1 MGYLALYRKY
11 RPENFDDV
19 VGQDKVIKVISNA
32 VLNNKISHA
41 YLFSGPRGTGKTTTA
56 KIIARMV
63 NCTNL
68 YNGIPCGLCENC
80 KNFSSNSDVVEID
93 AASNNGV
100 DEIRELRDKVNL
112 VPTNSKY
119 KIYIIDEVH
128 MLTTQAFNALLKTLE
143 EPPSHVIF
151 ILATTEPH
159 KIPLTVA
166 SRCQKFQFT
175 KIDDNE
181 IVKKLNKISELENID
196 ISNDALFEIA
206 RLSDGGLRDAINLL
220 DQLTAYKEGNITL
233 EDVYKVNGSVSY
245 VELYNLL
252 NYIKSNSS
260 DLIIEFIENI
270 DKNGKNIS
278 KFIEEMIIFLKDVL
292 IFKSTGRKT
301 KIEEKNTK
309 IVEVS
314 KEYDDKLIYN
324 LITEMNDLL
333 GKIKVASY
341 PSILFIVSLLKMS
354 SVNINIEGNY
364 NKENIV
370 KKEITE
376 MNGNTE
382 IISREIISVKE
393 EHVTNNV
400 EVDAEIRKIKI
411 NNTFSSAS
419 KELLNEV
426 KLLWNSISE
435 YVLDKKYELAAGLLT
450 DTVPAVVGE
459 KNMILVSKYD
469 ASAIRI
475 NANIHEIENLLDEI
489 YKKKYS
495 IIAIS
500 NDEWNVEKNKYID
513 NLKKGYKY
521 TYIEEINYNN
531 NKREEIKEDS
541 PVDELINLLGEE
553 LIEFK

>member
-521 TYIEEINYNN
+521 TYIEEINNNN